1 MGSAHFADL
10 SPKIDPFAR
19 ITRSEP
25 ITAKKHRRRDA
36 PFLRLISRRTAMHRV
51 AFERTYNVRQ
61 CASTMS
67 SVSVRTRTFKTEAN
81 ERRGEG
87 RRGRGGG
94 RGREGEGERRVTA
107 SSSALH
113 YIMTQNG
120 LILAAASRRQLG
132 QHNRYA
138 LSLFRALIMAAPRK
152 KTRNTEHYALRRD
165 ERE

>member
-1 MGSAHFADL
+1 MGSPHFADL

-87 RRGRGGG
+87 G

>member
-1 MGSAHFADL
+1 
-10 SPKIDPFAR
+10 
-19 ITRSEP
+19 
-25 ITAKKHRRRDA
+25 
-36 PFLRLISRRTAMHRV
+36 
-51 AFERTYNVRQ
+51 
-61 CASTMS
+61 MS
-67 SVSVRTRTFKTEAN
+67 SVSVQDGG
-81 ERRGEG
+81 ERKAERE
-87 RRGRGGG
+87 RE
-94 RGREGEGERRVTA
+94 RGREREREREGERRVTA

>member
-1 MGSAHFADL
+1 MRKFVVAIASLARLPNSSA
-10 SPKIDPFAR
+10 
-19 ITRSEP
+19 
-25 ITAKKHRRRDA
+25 
-36 PFLRLISRRTAMHRV
+36 
-51 AFERTYNVRQ
+51 
-61 CASTMS
+61 
-67 SVSVRTRTFKTEAN
+67 
-81 ERRGEG
+81 RGLPYPA
-87 RRGRGGG
+87 
-94 RGREGEGERRVTA
+94 GREGKEKGRERERKGERRVTA

-120 LILAAASRRQLG
+120 LILAAASRRQLS